1 VKRVVHRELEALDEE
16 LEALDEKLDVIVG
29 LVVKLES
36 AAGMLVHWAQL
47 ELGREL
53 GSLTEL
59 APNQTP
65 PGRCNIRH
73 RPSHSSLA

>member
-53 GSLTEL
+53 TEL

-73 RPSHSSLA
+73 RPSHSSVA

>member
-1 VKRVVHRELEALDEE
+1 VKRVVHRELEALDE
-16 LEALDEKLDVIVG
+16 KLDVIVG
-29 LVVKLES
+29 LVVGLELVVKLES

-59 APNQTP
+59 ALNQTP

-73 RPSHSSLA
+73 RPSHSSVA